1 MKLLSD
7 FSILKSEVF
16 NMEHKEKNAPYKE
29 NKQKQLTANEITS
42 YFQSFNILWNEMMI
56 SIFRIIQPP

>member
-1 MKLLSD
+1 
-7 FSILKSEVF
+7 
-16 NMEHKEKNAPYKE
+16 MEHKEKNAPYKE